1 MRNIFYSHPTNDIIV
16 DVEQMYN
23 IHDGVIYVGIE
34 DVHKVVSGA
43 KNVIVLYGKGAGNN
57 RISNALEDAVLH
69 TCTVA
74 DGYDLF
80 TAEKIIIKIS
90 YPSSYPL
97 MIAEISEVSQFAEM
111 FTPNINFIWGISET
125 LSSSSDIDV
134 QIIASNL
141 QKK

>member
-57 RISNALEDAVLH
+57 RISNTLEDAVLH

-97 MIAEISEVSQFAEM
+97 MIAEMSEVSQFAEM

-125 LSSSSDIDV
+125 QSSSSDIDV

>member
-23 IHDGVIYVGIE
+23 SHDGVIYVGIE

-97 MIAEISEVSQFAEM
+97 MIAEMSEVSQFAEM

-125 LSSSSDIDV
+125 QSSSSDIDV

>member
-97 MIAEISEVSQFAEM
+97 MIAEMSEVSQFAEI

-125 LSSSSDIDV
+125 QSSSSDIDV

>member
-97 MIAEISEVSQFAEM
+97 MIAEMSEVSQFAEM

-125 LSSSSDIDV
+125 QSSSSDIDV

-141 QKK
+141 QTK

>member
-97 MIAEISEVSQFAEM
+97 MIAEMSEVSQFAEM

-125 LSSSSDIDV
+125 QSSSSDIDV

>member
-1 MRNIFYSHPTNDIIV
+1 MRNIFYFHPTNDIIV

-97 MIAEISEVSQFAEM
+97 MIAEMSEVSQFAEM

-125 LSSSSDIDV
+125 QSSSSDIDV

>member
-34 DVHKVVSGA
+34 DVDKVVSGA

-97 MIAEISEVSQFAEM
+97 MIAEMSEVSQFAEM

-125 LSSSSDIDV
+125 QSSSSDIDV

>member
-97 MIAEISEVSQFAEM
+97 MIAEMSEVSQFAEM

-125 LSSSSDIDV
+125 QSSSSDIDV

-141 QKK
+141 

>member
-125 LSSSSDIDV
+125 QSSSSDIDV